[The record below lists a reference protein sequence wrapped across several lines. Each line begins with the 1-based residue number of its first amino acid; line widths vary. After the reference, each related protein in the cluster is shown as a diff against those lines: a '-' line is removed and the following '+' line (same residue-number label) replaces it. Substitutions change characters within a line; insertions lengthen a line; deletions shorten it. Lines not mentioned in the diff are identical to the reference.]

1 MQKWLQPTWTIVARR
16 GNTENYTAK
25 HIFSTIFFWLF
36 SSNWNTTG
44 AFGNSLLNTMIIIN
58 ITEFKR
64 NIREFQGEQ
73 LPKTEDLER
82 NMKTSW
88 DFICGP
94 RASIWTEWTKN
105 STLENKKAFGS
116 NLAPRAFPSLMSGA
130 PPIFWGKRPVGRGWF
145 GGWDIICRIYAINR
159 PGRVIFGPWE
169 WALYETGVYSRLGF
183 Y

>member
-1 MQKWLQPTWTIVARR
+1 MNHSSSPW
-16 GNTENYTAK
+16 K
-25 HIFSTIFFWLF
+25 HRKLYCKAGIFSTIFFWLF

-44 AFGNSLLNTMIIIN
+44 AFGNSLLNTIIIIN

-64 NIREFQGEQ
+64 NIREFQGEK

-105 STLENKKAFGS
+105 STLENKKAFGG
-116 NLAPRAFPSLMSGA
+116 NLAPRAFPSLMSGVQ
-130 PPIFWGKRPVGRGWF
+130 PIFWGKSPGERGWF
-145 GGWDIICRIYAINR
+145 GGWNIICRIYAINR

-169 WALYETGVYSRLGF
+169 WALYETGAYSRLGF